1 MELKSK
7 VVVVDG
13 FGEVEIREPLFE
25 TIEAFFNGGDA
36 KTFGTSLLKKCLYKD
51 GKLIFDSPV
60 GATLGIKLMKLAPE
74 VMEMVGFNEETGNDS
89 QTANPLPAD

>member
-7 VVVVDG
+7 VVMVEG

-36 KTFGTSLLKKCLYKD
+36 KTFGTSMLKKCLYSE
-51 GKLIFDSPV
+51 GKLIFDQPV
-60 GATLGIKLMKLAPE
+60 GASLGIKLMKLAPE
-74 VMEMVGFNEETGNDS
+74 VMEMVGFNEESGNDLP
-89 QTANPLPAD
+89 TANQ